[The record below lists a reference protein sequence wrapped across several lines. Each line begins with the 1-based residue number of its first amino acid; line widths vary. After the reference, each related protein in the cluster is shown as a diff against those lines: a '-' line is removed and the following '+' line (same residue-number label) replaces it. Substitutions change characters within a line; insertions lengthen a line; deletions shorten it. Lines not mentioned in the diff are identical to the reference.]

1 MSERGPILAR
11 FEVSAGDQR
20 ALAYL
25 RGICAL
31 LALGGAFA
39 MLLGRLS
46 VTLFM
51 VALLAVLLALVWLA
65 QARRLA
71 RAARSAIR
79 PALTAH
85 AHGMLVE
92 EPSRNEWL
100 AWADVVQIEV
110 DEERLDIVVTRRDKT
125 TLRIE
130 PRYQGVD
137 LYRLVHTLTQAWQS
151 APEARVLA
159 AHSDPGASED
169 AATGAPVRRC

>member
-1 MSERGPILAR
+1 MTEHGAIVAR

-31 LALGGAFA
+31 LALAGAGA

-51 VALLAVLLALVWLA
+51 VALLAVLLSLAWLA
-65 QARRLA
+65 QARRLSLAA
-71 RAARSAIR
+71 RAKVR

-85 AHGMLVE
+85 TNGLLLE
-92 EPSRNEWL
+92 EPNRNEWL
-100 AWADVVQIEV
+100 AWTDVTRIEV
-110 DEERLDIVVTRRDKT
+110 DEERLDVLVTRRDET

-130 PRYQGVD
+130 PRYRGVD
-137 LYRLVHTLTQAWQS
+137 LYQLVHTLSEAWRS
-151 APEARVLA
+151 AVKPSGSA
-159 AHSDPGASED
+159 AQTDPDASKD
-169 AATGAPVRRC
+169 AATGSPVRRW